1 MLSLLSLPRQ
11 LNHERVHEY
20 SCFFLLTSPYLFDIN
35 QSTSKVYSVGMYS
48 NASSD
53 NAISSKSNRA
63 DVLSALRA
71 SINKSHT
78 TFLLKMNFR
87 VGAEKMAAA
96 IAESV
101 LPRAL
106 SKKKEV
112 DTLKQYILAGVS
124 TKGAA
129 TPGTALRFDCNEEG
143 VKVWVDGC
151 IIGTA
156 PGLQQ
161 AFCDVYLDDNCV
173 SPALQ
178 NSCIDTYCS

>member
-11 LNHERVHEY
+11 LNHIQECVNIRTILCSHLHIY
-20 SCFFLLTSPYLFDIN
+20 IN
-35 QSTSKVYSVGMYS
+35 LTSKVYSVGMYS
-48 NASSD
+48 DASSD
-53 NAISSKSNRA
+53 AISKSNRA

-78 TFLLKMNFR
+78 TFLLKMNFK

-101 LPRAL
+101 LPRAS
-106 SKKKEV
+106 SKKKEI
-112 DTLKQYILAGVS
+112 DTLKQFILDGVS
-124 TKGAA
+124 SKGAA
-129 TPGTALRFDCNEEG
+129 TPGMALRFDCSEDG
-143 VKVWVDGC
+143 VKVSVDGRV
-151 IIGTA
+151 IGTA

-178 NSCIDTYCS
+178 SSCIDTYCS

>member
-1 MLSLLSLPRQ
+1 M
-11 LNHERVHEY
+11 
-20 SCFFLLTSPYLFDIN
+20 
-35 QSTSKVYSVGMYS
+35 GMYS

-71 SINKSHT
+71 SINQSHT
-78 TFLLKMNFR
+78 TFLLKMNFK

-106 SKKKEV
+106 SEKKEV
-112 DTLKQYILAGVS
+112 DTLRQYILAGVS

-129 TPGTALRFDCNEEG
+129 SPGTALRFDCNEEG